1 MAEDDIRRPEGGDPE
16 IKAAIEHIKGAERDI
31 ERAHADEARA
41 EHELE
46 VAVEEL
52 ELAEHDRDSW
62 VVVNGRRKEVHK
74 RRLTFAEVVA
84 LAFPHA
90 PPSDNIIYTVAYRNG
105 GDDRHPEGTLVAGES
120 VKIKDGTIFDVTATN
135 KS

>member
-1 MAEDDIRRPEGGDPE
+1 VAENEIRPSEAFDPE
-16 IKAAIEHIKGAERDI
+16 IEKAIKHVHDAERDV
-31 ERAHADEARA
+31 ATALVAEARA

-52 ELAEHDRDSW
+52 EDAERDRDFW

-74 RRLTFAEVVA
+74 RRLTFAQVVT
-84 LAFPHA
+84 LAFPDK

-105 GDDRHPEGTLVAGES
+105 GNDRHPEGTIVAGES
-120 VKIKDGTIFDVTATN
+120 VKIKDGTIFDVTATD